1 MRLFAFVAIA
11 AATAVHG
18 DRTITKVIKL
28 LEAMLDKSK
37 SDGKAD
43 RELYA
48 KQKCYCDKN
57 EEEKNASVASL
68 NEQIGLLQSEIAAL
82 RASSSK
88 LSQEVAQL
96 DRDMTANQE
105 ARDQATEIRNKAKEE
120 FDAEEA
126 DLVAAIGQM
135 KNAIETLQAIGADQT
150 QSVGADHQKFM
161 AADATAAAK
170 SSLVSL
176 QKKLTKALT
185 DAAAFLPPKQ
195 QKKALALVE
204 APFTGTYTSQSVEI
218 VGILKN
224 MLDTF
229 EANLASAR
237 SAEARAVAAHEK
249 FMATKTEEFNTMK
262 DLYDAKQDSLGQND
276 GALASAQET
285 LDTAETNLG
294 EDTDFLAALLPAC
307 ADKAKNYDNRKLM
320 RANEEAA
327 ISEAVAI
334 LSSDDAFETFGAT
347 DAATTGTSEFVQ
359 IKKHHSEA
367 AQVVA
372 MLEKT
377 AKQTHSVR
385 LSGLAA
391 MVATNPFATVLSKIG
406 EMITVIDEE
415 EKADDDQ
422 KAWCDTERDT
432 NNEALA
438 QKNER
443 IQALDSEITDLNDQ
457 IDNPETGLKAQL
469 VETNTLLNENRANQ
483 KSITEQRSSENAA
496 YQVNVANLQKAEAI
510 LEKATKVLQK
520 YYAWLHRKTA
530 PHHYEAVAG
539 KDSRGADIKRLAGAS
554 VEQLEEACSEDP
566 NCAGFN
572 SDGWLKSA
580 VDSEFS
586 NPAGSLYKK
595 VFETENPVASLA
607 QQPVLPEGELE
618 DHVGQKSDGSSA
630 VNMLLH
636 INAETKKE
644 ENAAHTTERDAQH
657 EYEDAMTQAKADEAS
672 QLESIA
678 SLEASLAE
686 AEKALEEAHINLSA
700 TEKAKM
706 SIEQYLAKIKPGCD
720 FIDANIDT
728 RKANR
733 AAEKSALENA
743 ISLLKGTPAF
753 QAAVAQQTRENQGKC
768 AGKCEEFGVD
778 HVECK
783 ACLAETTI
791 PGYCAGHEGVA
802 GC

>member
-1 MRLFAFVAIA
+1 MRLLVALLTTPLVGA
-11 AATAVHG
+11 LHG

-28 LEAMLDKSK
+28 LEGMLDKSK
-37 SDGKAD
+37 ADGKAD

-57 EEEKNASVASL
+57 EEEKNASIASL
-68 NEQIGLLQSEIAAL
+68 TEKISLLQSEIAAL

-96 DRDMTANQE
+96 DRDMTANKE
-105 ARDQATEIRNKAKEE
+105 ARDQAEEIRNKAKEE
-120 FDAEEA
+120 FEAEEA
-126 DLVAAIGQM
+126 DLEAAIGQM
-135 KNAIETLQAIGADQT
+135 KQAIETLQAIGADQT
-150 QSVGADHQKFM
+150 ESVGADHQKFM

-170 SSLVSL
+170 SNLLSL

-237 SAEARAVAAHEK
+237 SAEARAVEAHEK
-249 FMATKTEEFNTMK
+249 FMTTKTEEFNTMK

-276 GALASAQET
+276 SALSTAEQT

-294 EDTDFLAALLPAC
+294 EDQEFLAALVPAC

-359 IKKHHSEA
+359 IHKHSKTVE
-367 AQVVA
+367 VVA
-372 MLEKT
+372 MLEKA

-391 MVATNPFATVLSKIG
+391 MAATNPFATVLSKIG

-432 NNEALA
+432 NNEALN
-438 QKNER
+438 QKKER
-443 IQALDSEITDLNDQ
+443 IQALNSEITDLNDQ
-457 IDNPETGLKAQL
+457 LENPETGLKAQL
-469 VETNTLLNENRANQ
+469 VETNTLLSENRANQ
-483 KSITEQRSSENAA
+483 KSITEQRQKENAA
-496 YQVNVANLQKAEAI
+496 YQVNVANLQKAESI

-530 PHHYEAVAG
+530 PHHYETVSG

-580 VDSEFS
+580 VDSEYS

-595 VFETENPVASLA
+595 VFETQNPVASLA
-607 QQPVLPEGELE
+607 QQPVIPEGELE

-644 ENAAHTTERDAQH
+644 EKAAHTAERDAQH
-657 EYEDAMTQAKADEAS
+657 EYEDAMTEAKADEAS
-672 QLESIA
+672 QLEEIA
-678 SLEASLAE
+678 SLEASIAE
-686 AEKALEEAHINLSA
+686 TEKSLEEAHINLSA

-733 AAEKSALENA
+733 ASEKSALENA

-791 PGYCAGHEGVA
+791 PGYCAGHEGTN